1 MKNAESVYMY
11 LTTRFTG
18 DFLMCCTNDY
28 LGRPSNNGQVMQI
41 ALMTDI
47 RFQVKLP
54 YRVTCVVTKLVTE
67 PTASNEQ
74 VMEQVME
81 QVTSP
86 CSHPGGR

>member
-1 MKNAESVYMY
+1 MPDLHNLAKESLGRIPRYFFVASFSKDDEKRRKLMKNAESVYMY

-47 RFQVKLP
+47 RFQVKLERP
-54 YRVTCVVTKLVTE
+54 EV
-67 PTASNEQ
+67 
-74 VMEQVME
+74 
-81 QVTSP
+81 
-86 CSHPGGR
+86 